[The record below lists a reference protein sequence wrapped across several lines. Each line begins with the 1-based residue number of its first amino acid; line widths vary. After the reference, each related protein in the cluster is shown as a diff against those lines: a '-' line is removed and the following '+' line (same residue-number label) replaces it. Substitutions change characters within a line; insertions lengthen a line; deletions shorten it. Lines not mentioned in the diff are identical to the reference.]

1 VIKDEINEHNAIFLL
16 SQAHTLRSEYLK
28 QCLESVIIEKVLK
41 PDNCTALYLDSLKFN
56 SENLQKQCEEHLVM
70 HFEEI
75 SKQDKGLQFLMDL
88 PEKAFRSLLSSDTLY
103 ITDEQIVVD
112 LIVKYLKHRE
122 HLPILDEDNPMKN
135 WDNLKEEERKKREE
149 EEAKHKEEEAKKKEE
164 EDKKEAEEFG
174 KLDDLGKIQH
184 TWNKKV
190 QEIHDAATDAL
201 ALKRL
206 NKDQRKELF
215 KCIRYSYLH
224 HEKLL
229 QLTSDPLFELAKNFI
244 VEGLTH
250 KLGAKDSVPIN

>member
-1 VIKDEINEHNAIFLL
+1 
-16 SQAHTLRSEYLK
+16 
-28 QCLESVIIEKVLK
+28 
-41 PDNCTALYLDSLKFN
+41 
-56 SENLQKQCEEHLVM
+56 
-70 HFEEI
+70 
-75 SKQDKGLQFLMDL
+75 MDL

-112 LIVKYLKHRE
+112 LIVKYLKNRDM
-122 HLPILDEDNPMKN
+122 LPILDEDNPMKN
-135 WDNLKEEERKKREE
+135 WTNLTEEERKKREE
-149 EEAKHKEEEAKKKEE
+149 EEAKAKEEETKKKEE
-164 EDKKEAEEFG
+164 EEKKDADEFA

-206 NKDQRKELF
+206 NREQRKELF

-229 QLTSDPLFELAKNFI
+229 ALTADPLFELAKNFI

-250 KLGAKDSVPIN
+250 KLGAKDGAPINQKLEININPRVYYDERMIVGAPQQPGAAGEVKVNPKLQSVFDQAIQQRKSMPVAMNINKLYRN

>member
-1 VIKDEINEHNAIFLL
+1 
-16 SQAHTLRSEYLK
+16 
-28 QCLESVIIEKVLK
+28 
-41 PDNCTALYLDSLKFN
+41 
-56 SENLQKQCEEHLVM
+56 M

-88 PEKAFRSLLSSDTLY
+88 PENAFRSLLSADTLY

-112 LIVKYLKHRE
+112 LVVKYLKNRD

-135 WDNLKEEERKKREE
+135 WSNLTEEEKKKREE
-149 EEAKHKEEEAKKKEE
+149 EEAKAKEEEKKKKEE
-164 EDKKEAEEFG
+164 EEKKEADQFAA
-174 KLDDLGKIQH
+174 LDDLGKIQH

-190 QEIHDAATDAL
+190 QEIHDKATDAL

-206 NKDQRKELF
+206 NKEQRKELF

-229 QLTSDPLFELAKNFI
+229 QLTADPLFELAKNFI

-250 KLGAKDSVPIN
+250 KLGAKDGAPIN